1 MFVDIVGSIAAFLTT
16 FSFLPQALKIL
27 KTRDTNSIS
36 LKMYIMFTSGVFCWL
51 IYGIFTGLYHIIIA
65 NFITLLLAGAILVMK
80 LRNLRQENDPK

>member
-1 MFVDIVGSIAAFLTT
+1 
-16 FSFLPQALKIL
+16 
-27 KTRDTNSIS
+27 
-36 LKMYIMFTSGVFCWL
+36 VFCWL

>member
-51 IYGIFTGLYHIIIA
+51 IYGIFTGSSHIIIA